1 MQHTRCSLVTGVQTC
16 ALPIFDSVEVI
27 DPARI
32 LPLATELT
40 KPEWVLTYAAL
51 VNHLAQGARFEPIYD
66 PEAFMAAYIARY
78 QGDVPEDEPRP
89 GVTRLHDFG
98 LPD

>member
-1 MQHTRCSLVTGVQTC
+1 MTFASNGAPVVIVG
-16 ALPIFDSVEVI
+16 SVEVI

-32 LPLATELT
+32 LPLAPELT

-66 PEAFMAAYIARY
+66 PEEYMDAYIARY
-78 QGDVPEDEPRP
+78 QGEVPDDEQRP
-89 GVTRLHDFG
+89 GVTPLQEFG
-98 LPD
+98 LTDFAAFTS